1 MLQIRNIINTTKQIG
16 FLPNIITRI
25 SEKGGVV
32 MPPTVTVNLYV
43 PL

>member
-1 MLQIRNIINTTKQIG
+1 MLQIRNIINTTKPIS

-25 SEKGGVV
+25 SEKGGVA
-32 MPPTVTVNLYV
+32 MPSTVTVNLYV